1 LGLDRG
7 SLLENTSHCLGRQVP
22 LAAFPSV
29 IGGPGSDLTRHSRRF
44 RARQRRAADQCG
56 LVREG
61 GARPGS
67 RRANAVG
74 FISWSQPSRSGGC
87 AVRSTAGWCNTQ
99 HNYGVTA
106 ITKLALPLNL
116 LFVATACIRTE

>member
-1 LGLDRG
+1 
-7 SLLENTSHCLGRQVP
+7 VP

-44 RARQRRAADQCG
+44 RARQRRAADQCA
-56 LVREG
+56 LVRE

-74 FISWSQPSRSGGC
+74 FISWSQPSPSGGC
-87 AVRSTAGWCNTQ
+87 AVSEVDRWMVQ
-99 HNYGVTA
+99 HPT
-106 ITKLALPLNL
+106 
-116 LFVATACIRTE
+116 

>member
-1 LGLDRG
+1 M
-7 SLLENTSHCLGRQVP
+7 P

-44 RARQRRAADQCG
+44 RARQRRAADQCA
-56 LVREG
+56 LG
-61 GARPGS
+61 GKVVPVQDRGEPMLWDLS
-67 RRANAVG
+67 RGANPRLPAAV
-74 FISWSQPSRSGGC
+74 PC
-87 AVRSTAGWCNTQ
+87 PRSTAGWCNTQ